1 MDPNETLSKGQHPGP
16 SQADIAKMKNVP
28 LREGIGPLTPRNQ
41 MVPRTVFGDVTF
53 SENEEED
60 PDVPTAAGLT
70 RQQLVARQGWQ

>member
-1 MDPNETLSKGQHPGP
+1 
-16 SQADIAKMKNVP
+16 
-28 LREGIGPLTPRNQ
+28 

-60 PDVPTAAGLT
+60 PDVSTAAGLT